1 VATSGKER
9 TSAPLKKVSEQM
21 REWSVLLE
29 HEVLTW
35 PRVSVKKMFGM
46 NSLYRGELIFAALP
60 STRTLISEDCIIF
73 KLETPSSSVMEKLQ
87 ADEKVIA
94 EFGIGTR
101 WYGFRIK
108 SHEDLHGALEWLSY
122 AYEAATKAKRRN
134 AKVKKSAL
142 IPRS

>member
-9 TSAPLKKVSEQM
+9 TSAPLKKVSEQI
-21 REWSVLLE
+21 RQWSAMLE

-46 NSLYRGELIFAALP
+46 NSLYRGKMIFAALP

-73 KLETPSSSVMEKLQ
+73 KLEKPSSSLLARLQ
-87 ADEKVIA
+87 ADDRVIA

-101 WYGFRIK
+101 WYGFRINA
-108 SHEDLHGALEWLSY
+108 SEDLHGAIEWLSY
-122 AYEAATKAKRRN
+122 AYEVATKSKPHERNEKRS
-134 AKVKKSAL
+134 VDH
-142 IPRS
+142 P